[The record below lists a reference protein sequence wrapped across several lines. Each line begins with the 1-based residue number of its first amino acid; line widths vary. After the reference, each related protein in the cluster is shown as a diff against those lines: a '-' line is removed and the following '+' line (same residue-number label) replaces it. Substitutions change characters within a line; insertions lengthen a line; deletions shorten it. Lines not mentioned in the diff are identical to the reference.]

1 MAARKTRGFS
11 PARPVTA
18 GLSRPATWQTRISNF
33 AGLDRPAGDALLS
46 SYADLYCKIERK
58 LFAQISAGRTAPSL
72 KGEYLR
78 RYRIPARMFNSVR
91 VSLEGKLSSVRE
103 QQLLRRDDLQRRIA
117 RAQGQIA
124 RVGVGVQRGWLHQ
137 KRRRLGN
144 LKGKLEKL
152 ESDIESGRIRL
163 CFGSRR
169 LWRKQHALG
178 ANGYSN
184 HGEWLSDWRTA
195 RNDEFFVL
203 GSRDETVGCQLCV
216 ATVADDGSLTLR
228 LRLPD
233 CMSGEHGKYLVIE
246 GVKFA
251 YGHEQVLAALECNAQ
266 YAEFRRKYGEKAAR
280 QSGLGQAISYR
291 FKRDGKGWR
300 VFVTTDV
307 MDVPVVTDQRRG
319 AIGVDLNADHLAV
332 SETDADGNWLK
343 SWRVPLVTYG
353 KSQRQAQ
360 ALIGDAVAGIVAYAR
375 DAGKPIVLEK
385 LNFRQ
390 KKAVLEGESR
400 KYSRMLSSFSYGR
413 VKACFLSRGIRQGVQ
428 VHQVNPAFSSVIGR
442 VKFMERYGLSVH
454 QAAALALARR
464 LLGCSERIPRRRVCP
479 VGNGVHVAF
488 SVPAFSVPARKRVK
502 HVWTCGGVF
511 WGS

>member
-1 MAARKTRGFS
+1 MT
-11 PARPVTA
+11 
-18 GLSRPATWQTRISNF
+18 ATWQTRISDF
-33 AGLDRPAGDALLS
+33 AGMDRPAGDALLS
-46 SYADLYCKIERK
+46 YYAELYGKVERK

-72 KGEYLR
+72 KQEYLR
-78 RYRIPARMFNSVR
+78 RYRIPARMFNAVR
-91 VSLEGKLSSVRE
+91 VSLEGKVASVRE

-117 RAQGQIA
+117 RAQGQIDQDGEGA
-124 RVGVGVQRGWLHQ
+124 RPDWLHQ

-144 LKGKLEKL
+144 LEGKLEKL

-216 ATVADDGSLTLR
+216 ATVDGDGSLTLR

-233 CMSGEHGKYLVIE
+233 ALAGQHGKYLVIP
-246 GVKFA
+246 GVRFR

-266 YAEFRRKYGEKAAR
+266 YAAFRRQHGEQAAR
-280 QSGLGQAISYR
+280 HSGLGQAISYR

-300 VFVTTDV
+300 VFVTTDM

-343 SWRVPLVTYG
+343 SWRVALVTYG
-353 KSQRQAQ
+353 KTSRQAE
-360 ALIGDAVAGIVAYAR
+360 AL
-375 DAGKPIVLEK
+375 
-385 LNFRQ
+385 
-390 KKAVLEGESR
+390 
-400 KYSRMLSSFSYGR
+400 
-413 VKACFLSRGIRQGVQ
+413 
-428 VHQVNPAFSSVIGR
+428 
-442 VKFMERYGLSVH
+442 
-454 QAAALALARR
+454 
-464 LLGCSERIPRRRVCP
+464 
-479 VGNGVHVAF
+479 
-488 SVPAFSVPARKRVK
+488 
-502 HVWTCGGVF
+502 
-511 WGS
+511 